1 MVRPLVQ
8 SSTGAGCSLGLI
20 YRRAVCPSK
29 SQSASR
35 VSYDSE
41 KFQSTPPGEEEEAA
55 VPEANRCRRFN
66 VTVAQRPAP
75 SPSMAETTEQTT
87 ASGEASVTRDSKSTL
102 ESGGSSSDP
111 SKEAFVES
119 QVESTRIGADESAR
133 RKRLLYA
140 GLLAGA
146 TLAVTAML
154 VATFASSSKAG
165 AQGAA
170 GETTEFE
177 ETENPWP
184 TVEERRVTAEEE
196 GYLYYK
202 RRTTNRKT
210 ATLKPKS
217 KRKRRRGKATEEQT
231 TTTTA
236 TPATTFPDT
245 STVSF
250 DGRSEE
256 PEHARGRLGGVR
268 DADLGSRGSG
278 SRANASDTNTHAER
292 TSSPSKHTQR
302 LCDLCPMVLS
312 PRTKRRQLVTTKA
325 REGSRPR
332 YSSRLHGSP
341 PIDDVTASARLE
353 RTLGFFC
360 RCTLDAS
367 RLISGLN

>member
-1 MVRPLVQ
+1 
-8 SSTGAGCSLGLI
+8 
-20 YRRAVCPSK
+20 
-29 SQSASR
+29 
-35 VSYDSE
+35 
-41 KFQSTPPGEEEEAA
+41 
-55 VPEANRCRRFN
+55 
-66 VTVAQRPAP
+66 
-75 SPSMAETTEQTT
+75 MAETTEQTT

-184 TVEERRVTAEEE
+184 TVEERRMTAEEE

-217 KRKRRRGKATEEQT
+217 KRKRRRGKATEDQ

-292 TSSPSKHTQR
+292 TSSPSKHTQKTVR
-302 LCDLCPMVLS
+302 PMPDGPKS
-312 PRTKRRQLVTTKA
+312 THKKTTA
-325 REGSRPR
+325 RGDKSQR
-332 YSSRLHGSP
+332 G
-341 PIDDVTASARLE
+341 
-353 RTLGFFC
+353 
-360 RCTLDAS
+360 
-367 RLISGLN
+367 